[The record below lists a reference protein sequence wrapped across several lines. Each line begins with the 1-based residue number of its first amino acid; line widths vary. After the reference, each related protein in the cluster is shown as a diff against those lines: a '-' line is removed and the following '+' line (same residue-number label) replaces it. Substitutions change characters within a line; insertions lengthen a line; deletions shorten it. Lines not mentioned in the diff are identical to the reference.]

1 MGANA
6 ASRAVFAHPRPFP
19 PLFPAPASA
28 ETVVLKHAAIA
39 PRVRAPP
46 PRPDRPFFFFC
57 SFHSPSPHHTL
68 PQTRL
73 AKYYIPL
80 DDADKRTLEY
90 DVHRATAGRDP
101 GFAAVADYKGAKLIF
116 RRYAGLYFTL
126 GADAA
131 DNELVL
137 MEAIHLF
144 VEVRE
149 WKRGGFGKAVF
160 FFRVLCFFFSHP
172 LFPLQILDHYFGN
185 VCELDLVFNF
195 HKVSDKENGGRGGK
209 RARESYLKKNQSPPF
224 F

>member
-1 MGANA
+1 MP
-6 ASRAVFAHPRPFP
+6 ASRSNATHGAGDTVRFLFFSSSILPPHP
-19 PLFPAPASA
+19 
-28 ETVVLKHAAIA
+28 
-39 PRVRAPP
+39 
-46 PRPDRPFFFFC
+46 
-57 SFHSPSPHHTL
+57 

-90 DVHRATAGRDP
+90 DVHRCTSGRDP

-131 DNELVL
+131 DNELLL

-144 VEVRE
+144 VEVR
-149 WKRGGFGKAVF
+149 KRGGGLVGRF
-160 FFRVLCFFFSHP
+160 FCALPTAEHESVGANPPFS
-172 LFPLQILDHYFGN
+172 FSSLQILDHYFGN

-195 HKVSDKENGGRGGK
+195 HKVRRREEGK
-209 RARESYLKKNQSPPF
+209 RNEGRNTKNNQSNPPPSSPHTRRSTSSWTSSSWRARF
-224 F
+224 RRRPSA